1 MVDTEDGRWL
11 TYAEA
16 AALLG
21 CKAEAVRQRARRQ
34 KWPKRTPNMY
44 GLPAQVLVP
53 DHAAVRPRPALY
65 PVLSDSDR
73 GTPDDHVNGRDRADV
88 TLVQAFDRAVATLRD
103 QLEHERARGDGAEH
117 QVEALRHALDD
128 AKTGERISAATAA
141 ALLSIEDDRRG
152 WRLWRRLAWAI
163 SRR

>member
-73 GTPDDHVNGRDRADV
+73 GTPEDRGNGLGQADEP
-88 TLVQAFDRAVATLRD
+88 LVQAFDRAVATLRD
-103 QLEHERARGDGAEH
+103 QLEHERNRADRADH
-117 QVEALRHALDD
+117 QVEALRYALDD
-128 AKTGERISAATAA
+128 AKTAERVAAMNAA
-141 ALLSIEDDRRG
+141 ALLTIEAERRG
-152 WRLWRRLAWAI
+152 WGLWRRLAWAI

>member
-65 PVLSDSDR
+65 PVLSGSDR
-73 GTPDDHVNGRDRADV
+73 GTPEDHGNGLGQADEP
-88 TLVQAFDRAVATLRD
+88 LVRAFDRAVATLRD